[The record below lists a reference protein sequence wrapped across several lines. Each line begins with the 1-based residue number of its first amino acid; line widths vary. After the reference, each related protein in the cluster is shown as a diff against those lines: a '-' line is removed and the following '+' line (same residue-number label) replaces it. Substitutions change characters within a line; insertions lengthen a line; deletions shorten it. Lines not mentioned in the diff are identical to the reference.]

1 MDFLKE
7 YNAKLKT
14 PEEAVKVVKSGDWVD
29 YVVGLGIP
37 EILDSALAKRKDE
50 LYDVKIRGYLVLH
63 PLETVESDPKR
74 EHFYY
79 NSWYMSGY
87 ERKLCDKGLCS
98 FMPMIFRNLPSY
110 YRKGHAPV
118 NVAMMQVSPMDEHG
132 YFYFSLAC
140 ASARAVMDVADYII
154 LEVNEHLPHVQGTQN
169 VVHISEVDAI
179 VEGEH
184 VPLATMAKPN
194 PTEIDVTLADYIVED
209 LHDGVCIQL
218 GIGGL
223 ANVVGAKIA
232 ESDIK
237 DIGVHT
243 ELLADAYYD
252 LYKAG
257 KITNIHK
264 NIDRYKTVFGIAIGS
279 QDLYDWA
286 ADNPAVLTTGI
297 DYCNDPTV
305 ISQLDNFISINN
317 CVSVDLYGQIN
328 GESSGSRQISGTGG
342 QLDFLT
348 GAYMSKG
355 GQAYI
360 CMTSSFTDKQGNLRS
375 RIVPAFQGDAIT
387 DPRSQAFNI
396 VTEYGKV
403 SLVGKPDWQ
412 RTEALISV
420 AHPDH
425 REWLIGEAEKLGIW
439 GKSNK
444 R

>member
-140 ASARAVMDVADYII
+140 ASVRAVMDVADYII

-184 VPLATMAKPN
+184 APLATMAKPN

>member
-1 MDFLKE
+1 MDFIRE
-7 YNAKLKT
+7 YNEKLKT

-50 LYDVKIRGYLVLH
+50 LFDVKIRGYLVLH
-63 PLETVESDPKR
+63 PLETVESDPSR

-87 ERKLCDKGLCS
+87 ERKLCDKGLCN

-118 NVAMMQVSPMDEHG
+118 NVAMMQVSPMDSHG
-132 YFYFSLAC
+132 YFYFSLGC

-154 LEVNEHLPHVQGTQN
+154 LEVNENLPNVQGTQN

-184 VPLATMAKPN
+184 GPLATMAKPN
-194 PTEIDVTLADYIVED
+194 PTEIDITLADYIVED
-209 LHDGVCIQL
+209 LHDGVCLQL

-223 ANVVGAKIA
+223 ANVIGAKIA
-232 ESDIK
+232 ESDLK

-252 LYKAG
+252 LYEAG

-279 QDLYDWA
+279 QNLYDWA

-348 GAYMSKG
+348 GAYMSNG

-360 CMTSSFTDKQGNLRS
+360 CMTSSYTDKQGNHKS
-375 RIVPAFQGDAIT
+375 RIVPGFNGDAIT

-439 GKSNK
+439 RKSNK

>member
-1 MDFLKE
+1 
-7 YNAKLKT
+7 
-14 PEEAVKVVKSGDWVD
+14 
-29 YVVGLGIP
+29 
-37 EILDSALAKRKDE
+37 
-50 LYDVKIRGYLVLH
+50 
-63 PLETVESDPKR
+63 
-74 EHFYY
+74 
-79 NSWYMSGY
+79 
-87 ERKLCDKGLCS
+87 
-98 FMPMIFRNLPSY
+98 
-110 YRKGHAPV
+110 
-118 NVAMMQVSPMDEHG
+118 
-132 YFYFSLAC
+132 
-140 ASARAVMDVADYII
+140 MDVADYII
-154 LEVNEHLPHVQGTQN
+154 LEVNENLPKVQGTQN
-169 VVHISEVDAI
+169 VIHISEVDAV

-184 VPLATMAKPN
+184 GPLATMGKPE
-194 PTEIDVTLADYIVED
+194 PTEIDITLADYIVED
-209 LHDGVCIQL
+209 LHDGVCLQL

-223 ANVVGAKIA
+223 ANVIGAKIA
-232 ESDIK
+232 ESDLK

-252 LYKAG
+252 LYQAG

-279 QDLYDWA
+279 QNLYDWA

-317 CVSVDLYGQIN
+317 CVSIDLYGQIN
-328 GESSGSRQISGTGG
+328 GESSGPRQISGTGG

-348 GAYMSKG
+348 GAYMSNG

-360 CMTSSFTDKQGNLRS
+360 CMTSSYTDKQGNLKS
-375 RIVPAFQGDAIT
+375 RIVPGFNGDAIT
-387 DPRSQAFNI
+387 DPSSQAFNI

-403 SLVGKPDWQ
+403 SLVGKPDWM
-412 RTEALISV
+412 RTEALISI

-439 GKSNK
+439 RKSNK